1 MNKKETTE
9 TIPKRDEHID
19 TLSNTKALR
28 VMLDNHIN
36 AFYAVE
42 NSLDSIEIS
51 ISKIT
56 ELLEKNP
63 KSKIIYVGAGTSAR
77 IAVQDGVELIPT
89 FGWSTKRLK
98 FIIAGGKSSL
108 TKSIEGAEDLRHTS
122 VKNVV
127 GNTIKPNDVVI
138 GLAASGSTKF
148 TTEIIKYANK
158 IGALTIGISNNL
170 NSKLEKISKISIIL
184 NTGAEIVAGSTRL
197 KAGTAQK
204 ICLNLISTIVMARL
218 GKVKRGMMNNLIPTN
233 RKLIDRKKIINSLL
247 SIDERGT

>member
-1 MNKKETTE
+1 M
-9 TIPKRDEHID
+9 
-19 TLSNTKALR
+19 
-28 VMLDNHIN
+28 
-36 AFYAVE
+36 
-42 NSLDSIEIS
+42 
-51 ISKIT
+51 
-56 ELLEKNP
+56 LEKNP
-63 KSKIIYVGAGTSAR
+63 NSKIIYVGAGTSAR
-77 IAVQDGVELIPT
+77 IAAQDGVELVPT
-89 FGWSTKRLK
+89 FGWPTKRLK
-98 FIIAGGKSSL
+98 FIIAGGKKAL
-108 TKSIEGAEDLRHTS
+108 TKSIEGAEDLRYTS

-127 GNTIKPNDVVI
+127 GNTIKPNDIVI

-148 TTEIIKYANK
+148 TTEIVDYANK

-233 RKLIDRKKIINSLL
+233 KKLLNRKKIINSLL
-247 SIDERGT
+247 STEERKT